1 MAQIMHV
8 LCGPGVVT
16 FCLPKLLRWK
26 TKRRHLPWQ
35 SRVLGDGV
43 SLCISRLDKTPE
55 RWRLCLLT
63 DGFLVWHLTGGR
75 SGSIS
80 QSIVHL
86 ICCSVALMKIQGNIL
101 MGFFKLFDW
110 GVFLWFGVLS
120 GVFWGC
126 HLEFRVSR
134 AIKSH
139 NCLNISL
146 GYCLWAKQI
155 LGLKHILSWK
165 FWEKKNPSL
174 RMLFLF
180 GFAFSEFHL
189 VSNKSLLCFW
199 IASVHPF

>member
-1 MAQIMHV
+1 MTLRIFFFPIYVKWQWFCLKGFLHRQEVSLWVLFKSFSRVSNCSHEAGFMAQIMHV

-86 ICCSVALMKIQGNIL
+86 ICCSVALMKMQGNIL
-101 MGFFKLFDW
+101 MGFF
-110 GVFLWFGVLS
+110 
-120 GVFWGC
+120 
-126 HLEFRVSR
+126 
-134 AIKSH
+134 
-139 NCLNISL
+139 
-146 GYCLWAKQI
+146 
-155 LGLKHILSWK
+155 
-165 FWEKKNPSL
+165 
-174 RMLFLF
+174 
-180 GFAFSEFHL
+180 
-189 VSNKSLLCFW
+189 
-199 IASVHPF
+199 